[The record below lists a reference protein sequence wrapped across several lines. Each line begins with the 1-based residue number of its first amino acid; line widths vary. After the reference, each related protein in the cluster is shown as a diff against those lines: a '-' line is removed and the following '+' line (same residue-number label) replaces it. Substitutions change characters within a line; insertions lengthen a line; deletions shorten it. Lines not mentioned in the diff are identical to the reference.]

1 MKRLVLL
8 ALLAIVVGLNVGV
21 AAASRPGPSP
31 DSARKE
37 RRLISDEGLSRRVSE
52 LVRPNRT
59 DIRRAKL

>member
-1 MKRLVLL
+1 MKHL
-8 ALLAIVVGLNVGV
+8 ALLAIVVALNVGV
-21 AAASRPGPSP
+21 AAASRPGWPIP